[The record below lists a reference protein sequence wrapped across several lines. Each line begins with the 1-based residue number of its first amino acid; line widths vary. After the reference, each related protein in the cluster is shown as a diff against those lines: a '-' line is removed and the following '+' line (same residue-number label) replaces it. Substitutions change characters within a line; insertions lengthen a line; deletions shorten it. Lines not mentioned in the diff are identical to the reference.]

1 MKLGYLPEPHTDFIF
16 AIICEE
22 LGLIGG
28 LLVIT
33 LEFFIVYRAFQ
44 FANKT
49 SSYFYKLVCVGI
61 ATYFGSQTFV
71 YICGIPTIPLT
82 GVPLP
87 FISFG
92 GSSMIS
98 LSIAMGL
105 LLIVGKQIKVDQ
117 TEMKETTTKS

>member
-1 MKLGYLPEPHTDFIF
+1 
-16 AIICEE
+16 
-22 LGLIGG
+22 
-28 LLVIT
+28 
-33 LEFFIVYRAFQ
+33 
-44 FANKT
+44 
-49 SSYFYKLVCVGI
+49 
-61 ATYFGSQTFV
+61 TYFGSQTFV
-71 YICGIPTIPLT
+71 NIGGISATIPLT

-117 TEMKETTTKS
+117 QRKKQQQKVDIRRQFN

>member
-1 MKLGYLPEPHTDFIF
+1 M
-16 AIICEE
+16 
-22 LGLIGG
+22 
-28 LLVIT
+28 
-33 LEFFIVYRAFQ
+33 
-44 FANKT
+44 
-49 SSYFYKLVCVGI
+49 CVGI
-61 ATYFGSQTFV
+61 AYFGSQTFV
-71 YICGIPTIPLT
+71 NIGGISATIPLT

-117 TEMKETTTKS
+117 QRKKQQQKVDIRRQFN

>member
-1 MKLGYLPEPHTDFIF
+1 MLGLPHT
-16 AIICEE
+16 
-22 LGLIGG
+22 
-28 LLVIT
+28 
-33 LEFFIVYRAFQ
+33 
-44 FANKT
+44 
-49 SSYFYKLVCVGI
+49 
-61 ATYFGSQTFV
+61 FGSQTFV
-71 YICGIPTIPLT
+71 NIGGISATIPLT

-117 TEMKETTTKS
+117 QRKKQQQKVDIRRQFN

>member
-1 MKLGYLPEPHTDFIF
+1 M
-16 AIICEE
+16 C
-22 LGLIGG
+22 
-28 LLVIT
+28 
-33 LEFFIVYRAFQ
+33 
-44 FANKT
+44 
-49 SSYFYKLVCVGI
+49 I

-71 YICGIPTIPLT
+71 NIGGISATIPLT

-117 TEMKETTTKS
+117 QRKKQQQKVDIRRQFN